1 MCILRYI
8 YVYEQSRLQLYL
20 RAGFFLCSANLRL
33 DKFSGD
39 IARVLVGI
47 DDEKDFHHGLS
58 VVEANSRFH

>member
-1 MCILRYI
+1 MH
-8 YVYEQSRLQLYL
+8 EQSRLWFYL

-39 IARVLVGI
+39 IIRVLVGI
-47 DDEKDFHHGLS
+47 DDEKDFRHGLS